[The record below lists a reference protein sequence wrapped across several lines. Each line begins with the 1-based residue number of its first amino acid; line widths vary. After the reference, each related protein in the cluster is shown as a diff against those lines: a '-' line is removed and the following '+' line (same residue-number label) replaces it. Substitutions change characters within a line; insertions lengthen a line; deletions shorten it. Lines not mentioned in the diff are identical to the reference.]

1 MKSFGECRFEEPNW
15 ILDVEPH
22 VAIRLRR
29 LFRRMEGQFGVIK
42 VRHTDEVAKDL
53 LWFMERYPLDVSSS
67 DLEMLKLE
75 AAMYDVRFEQF
86 TGILSGEYDPREF
99 KMALPPRE
107 YQRVAAELILQQRRI
122 MVADD
127 LGLGK
132 SCSAITTF
140 TCPETLP
147 ALIVCQTHL
156 PVQWERELHKFIPDS
171 RSHIIKKRSAY
182 DIIRAMEKEG
192 SDRNDFPDVVITSYS
207 KLAGWSDVLAGKV
220 RSVVFDE
227 IQELRHA
234 DTDKYRAAEAISS
247 SACYCVGLSATPVY
261 NRGSE
266 MYNIMEIIK
275 PDSLG
280 QWPEFAM
287 EWCGSKYANRKTS
300 SVHDPK
306 AFGTYLR
313 EQGLMIRRTRAD
325 VGRELPNLIKIPH
338 YVESNPEA
346 LKKIEDD
353 ILALART
360 VMDAE
365 STFTQKGQASQEMD
379 WKLRHAT
386 GVAKAPYV
394 AEFVKMLL
402 EAEEPK
408 VLLFGWHRD
417 VYDVWMKKL
426 AKYEPALFTGS
437 ESAAQKDKAAQRFI
451 NDEKCRVMIMSVRSG
466 AGLDGLQYSSCR
478 VAVVGELDWSPEVHN
493 QGIGRL
499 QRDGQDKQI
508 TAFYLLS
515 DEGSDP
521 YISDVLGLKRAEID
535 AMRDPRGSTIEAL
548 SRGDESRIKDM
559 AAAILKK
566 SSSGRR

>member
-1 MKSFGECRFEEPNW
+1 MKTFGECKFKKPEW
-15 ILDVEPH
+15 VLDIEPH

-53 LWFMERYPLDVSSS
+53 LWFMERYPLEIS
-67 DLEMLKLE
+67 DEDMEFLKLE
-75 AAMYDVRFEQF
+75 ATMYDVRFEQF
-86 TGILSGEYDPREF
+86 TGILSGEYEPRDF
-99 KMALPPRE
+99 RMAIPPRM
-107 YQRVAAELILQQRRI
+107 YQRVAAELIMQQRRLMI
-122 MVADD
+122 ADD

-132 SCSAITTF
+132 SCSAITAF
-140 TCPETLP
+140 TCQDTLP
-147 ALIVCQTHL
+147 ALVVTQTHL
-156 PVQWERELHKFIPDS
+156 PVQWSREVKKFIPDM
-171 RSHIIKKRSAY
+171 RTHIVKKKSAY
-182 DIIRAMEKEG
+182 DIIDAVELEENVRT
-192 SDRNDFPDVVITSYS
+192 DFPDVVITNYS
-207 KLAGWSDVLAGKV
+207 KLAGWADALAGRV
-220 RSVVFDE
+220 RTVVFDE

-234 DTDKYRAAEAISS
+234 DTDKYKAADMLSRNAI
-247 SACYCVGLSATPVY
+247 YCVGLSATPIY

-266 MYNIMEIIK
+266 MYNIMDIIK

-280 QWPEFAM
+280 QWQEFAI

-300 SVHDPK
+300 SVHEPK

-325 VGRELPNLIKIPH
+325 VGRELPKLIKIPH

-360 VMDAE
+360 VVDTEA
-365 STFTQKGQASQEMD
+365 TFTQKGQASQEMD

-426 AKYEPALFTGS
+426 AKYDPVLFTGS

-451 NDEKCRVMIMSVRSG
+451 KDESCRVLIMSVRSG
-466 AGLDGLQYSSCR
+466 SGLDGLQYSSCR
-478 VAVVGELDWSPEVHN
+478 TAVVGELDWSPEVHN

-499 QRDGQDKQI
+499 QRDGQEKQI

-521 YISDVLGLKRAEID
+521 YISDVLGLKRAEIE
-535 AMRDPRGSTIEAL
+535 AVRDPSGSTIEAL
-548 SRGDESRIKDM
+548 ERGDESRIKNM
-559 AAAILKK
+559 AAAILAK
-566 SSSGRR
+566 SARRR